1 MADGNNNN
9 DKGKTREELVANIPR
24 ECIQCDACKTPG
36 PVHECR
42 RCHTV
47 HFCSSYCL
55 RQLSGHQCVDVE
67 TMRNAIIGI
76 GMDAPVDI
84 SQAKNTTCGI
94 CLEDQMT
101 DPIVLPNCKHAFCR
115 QCLREWHAFEKFK
128 KQTTCPTCR
137 SVLLNDQSEDNPIEK
152 AKIYGARAHKY
163 SNNSEQKLRHCERAL
178 QELDKFLSRN
188 GSNIQALFTKAEILL
203 LQSKPKDAL
212 EVLDTILEIDSQNRT
227 KQQTIARYLDQA
239 KVADRSGNAL
249 EVDRLMKLVEEI
261 AGTRGEHI
269 GNILENLVDIFL
281 LKADAFEQLG
291 EWFAAKEVYKD
302 LLELPS
308 GVPRWIIGGV
318 MATIILGIIYV
329 LFGIDGMAVTITK
342 YLASSFWSGG
352 ILYEI
357 FRQYGSLRTKKTILS
372 FPQELRTPSVPQQR
386 QCYMNMTKCYYN
398 LQDYTRAIYAGDL
411 ALHMNRH
418 YAGVHEYI
426 AKANKAKGNME
437 EAQRTMQRAVLY
449 ETPWDTEN
457 IEKQLALLEEI
468 TSRQ

>member
-9 DKGKTREELVANIPR
+9 KGKTRKELVANIPR
-24 ECIQCDACKTPG
+24 DCIQCDACKAPG
-36 PVHECR
+36 AVHECQ

-76 GMDAPVDI
+76 GMDAPVVDV
-84 SQAKNTTCGI
+84 SEAMNTTCGI

-128 KQTTCPTCR
+128 KETTCPTCR

-152 AKIYGARAHKY
+152 AKIYGARAHKH
-163 SNNSEQKLRHCERAL
+163 SNNPEQKLGHCERAL
-178 QELDKFLSRN
+178 QELDKLLSRD
-188 GSNIQALFTKAEILL
+188 GSNILALFTKAEILL

-212 EVLDTILEIDSQNRT
+212 EVLDTILDIDYQNRSKRET
-227 KQQTIARYLDQA
+227 VARYLDQVDA
-239 KVADRSGNAL
+239 AGRSGNTL
-249 EVDRLMKLVEEI
+249 EADRLMTLVHEI

-281 LKADAFEQLG
+281 LKADVLQQLG

-302 LLELPS
+302 LLELPA

-318 MATIILGIIYV
+318 MATIILIIIY
-329 LFGIDGMAVTITK
+329 GMAATITK
-342 YLASSFWSGG
+342 YFVSAFWSGG
-352 ILYEI
+352 VLSEI
-357 FRQYGSLRTKKTILS
+357 FLRYGSSRKSKKKTILS
-372 FPQELRTPSVPQQR
+372 FPKELRTPSVPQQR

-398 LQDYTRAIYAGDL
+398 LQDYTRAIYAGEL

-418 YAGVHEYI
+418 YAGVHEYV

-449 ETPWDTEN
+449 ETPWDTDN
-457 IEKQLALLEEI
+457 IEKQLAMLEEI
-468 TSRQ
+468 TTRQ